1 MDRLSL
7 PDCAVNAVARK
18 LVAHGCW
25 LVGDGFRGP
34 PPETDLA
41 FWREV
46 ASVAHASIALSAAPS
61 QLFSALTLAAA
72 CRDELEVC
80 DTSEIRPGT
89 LYLSD
94 IVSARSKLSCAIL
107 GIQGVLI
114 VSAVPVAF
122 DVATHVIDPSASLT
136 DQLPAAITFA
146 RNLGGAA
153 LVCSH
158 GANGMGAVVCAAVL
172 AATEGLS
179 SSVALAQVGM
189 RRGLPLP
196 VERDHEEGARPPP
209 LTAPC
214 HRPSGRPGSRDDVRM
229 RDVDVGA
236 LLDVVRR
243 ALRVL
248 RCLSARGVPVAPWR
262 GLARPHAQGRRHDE
276 AFEGGGVEIAGQTAG
291 FAAAHVDA
299 KGQEEVGG
307 ACWATAIRFRR
318 LEPRPWGR
326 SGLARRAR
334 RRRVIAT
341 TFACEATPRPR
352 PSSIRGE
359 GSSETAERRAG
370 DESCVVAGRRV
381 GESIG
386 DGSRL

>member
-7 PDCAVNAVARK
+7 PNCAVNAVARK

-196 VERDHEEGARPPP
+196 VERDHEEELSAFCDAFLRAEFQLRLGEASPILTPKVVGKTKRSKVEASKSPVKRPASPPHMSMPKGKKRSAAHAGPPP
-209 LTAPC
+209 SDFEGWNLD
-214 HRPSGRPGSRDDVRM
+214 HG
-229 RDVDVGA
+229 VDLAWHGG
-236 LLDVVRR
+236 
-243 ALRVL
+243 
-248 RCLSARGVPVAPWR
+248 RGV
-262 GLARPHAQGRRHDE
+262 
-276 AFEGGGVEIAGQTAG
+276 
-291 FAAAHVDA
+291 
-299 KGQEEVGG
+299 EE
-307 ACWATAIRFRR
+307 
-318 LEPRPWGR
+318 
-326 SGLARRAR
+326 
-334 RRRVIAT
+334 
-341 TFACEATPRPR
+341 
-352 PSSIRGE
+352 
-359 GSSETAERRAG
+359 
-370 DESCVVAGRRV
+370 
-381 GESIG
+381 
-386 DGSRL
+386 